1 MNNQELI
8 HKFYTSFSN
17 GDATEMVSCYH
28 PEIVFEDPAF
38 GILKGEAAKAMWKM
52 LLSNSKNGLRIKY
65 QDVIA
70 NEHTGSAYWIADY
83 LFSQTGRPVNN
94 HIHASF
100 EFKDGLIYKHKDDF
114 NLWKWSRQALG
125 TPGLLL
131 GWSAYFKKSLQKRT
145 NTLLKKYME
154 QHNVQ

>member
-100 EFKDGLIYKHKDDF
+100 EFKDGIGYTRPIVGMVCLFQKVIAKKNKHPFEKVYG
-114 NLWKWSRQALG
+114 A
-125 TPGLLL
+125 
-131 GWSAYFKKSLQKRT
+131 A
-145 NTLLKKYME
+145 
-154 QHNVQ
+154 